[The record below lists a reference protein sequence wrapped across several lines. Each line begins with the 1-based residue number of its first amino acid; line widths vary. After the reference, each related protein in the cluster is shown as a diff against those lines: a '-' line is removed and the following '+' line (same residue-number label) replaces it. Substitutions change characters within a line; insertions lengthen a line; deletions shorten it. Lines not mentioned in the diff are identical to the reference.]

1 MQRYEILWP
10 GGLVIRDIQAIGGP
24 IAEPLKI
31 GTFGEIRTP
40 MATITRLDQLDPNK
54 QYTYA
59 DYLTWQFSDRVE
71 LLWGYIRQMAAPN
84 QRHQQLASD
93 LHGNIWTYLR
103 GRPCRVYLAPF
114 DVRLPRKHKL
124 TNEDII
130 TVIQPDL
137 CIICDL
143 SKIDK
148 AGCLGAPDWII
159 EILSK
164 GNTKKEMK
172 EKFDAYEESGVREY
186 WIVQPAYSNIL
197 VYTLQN
203 EKFQAAPTLFSTDQN
218 ATSHCFPDL
227 TIDLNEVF
235 AD

>member
-1 MQRYEILWP
+1 MA
-10 GGLVIRDIQAIGGP
+10 VI
-24 IAEPLKI
+24 
-31 GTFGEIRTP
+31 TS
-40 MATITRLDQLDPNK
+40 LDQLDPNK

-84 QRHQQLASD
+84 QRHQQLVSD
-93 LHGNIWTYLR
+93 LHGNIWTFLR
-103 GRPCRVYLAPF
+103 GRSCRVYVAPF
-114 DVRLPRKHKL
+114 DVRLPRKHRV
-124 TNEDII
+124 TNEDIT

-137 CIICDL
+137 CVICDL
-143 SKIDK
+143 TKLDK

-164 GNTKKEMK
+164 GNTRKEMK
-172 EKFDAYEESGVREY
+172 EKFEAYEEAGVREY

-203 EKFQAAPTLFSTDQN
+203 GKFQAAPTLFSTDQN
-218 ATSHCFPDL
+218 AMSYCFPDL
-227 TIDLNEVF
+227 KIDLNEVF
-235 AD
+235 AE